1 MKNKLKGFTLVE
13 LVVVMALMSILM
25 VAIMNMF
32 KPIRDTYVD
41 STQYEAQRTVQNG
54 IVQYITE
61 SVRFATDMGIYTSD
75 KVSNVSTA
83 VEKFADEYITK
94 NSLTG
99 DDATRAKEAI
109 QRSAEVM
116 VIDNSDHEYGGKDWY
131 GRILRRKFKA
141 TTSGISNAAYPYKT
155 EKITNDAEDVSKTD
169 YCRMALGAAYY
180 GENNYSIS
188 LDITDKAKGMLGVS
202 VASTRNNKKDI
213 SNKGKETTMTGTV
226 GGTSSGQVTRGSI
239 LCRNLAGASDKGVAT
254 AGIYD
259 ARNTVLGDT
268 DSLCSVTK
276 TTITTVTPNKNIYTV
291 DSTTKGQKTYIV
303 FINNKIDYTTKTT

>member
-1 MKNKLKGFTLVE
+1 MKSKLKGFTLVE
-13 LVVVMALMSILM
+13 LIIVMALMSILM

-41 STQYEAQRTVQNG
+41 STQYEAQRTAQNG
-54 IVQYITE
+54 VIQYITE
-61 SVRFATDMGIYTSD
+61 TVRFATDMGIYTSD
-75 KVSNVSTA
+75 KVGNVTTA
-83 VEKFADEYITK
+83 VDKFADEYVKT
-94 NSLTG
+94 NALTG
-99 DDATRAKEAI
+99 DDAARAKEAI

-116 VIDNSDHEYGGKDWY
+116 IIDNSDYTYGGKDWY

-155 EKITNDAEDVSKTD
+155 EKVTNDAENVSKTD

-213 SNKGKETTMTGTV
+213 SNAGKETKMTGTV

-239 LCRNLAGASDKGVAT
+239 FCRNLAGSSDKGVAS
-254 AGIYD
+254 AGLYD
-259 ARNTVLGDT
+259 ARNGTPSGT
-268 DSLCSVTK
+268 DDLCSTTK
-276 TTITTVTPNKNIYTV
+276 TTISGSPSKDIITVN
-291 DSTTKGQKTYIV
+291 STAKGQKTYIV
-303 FINNKIDYTTKTT
+303 FINNKIDYTTEIS